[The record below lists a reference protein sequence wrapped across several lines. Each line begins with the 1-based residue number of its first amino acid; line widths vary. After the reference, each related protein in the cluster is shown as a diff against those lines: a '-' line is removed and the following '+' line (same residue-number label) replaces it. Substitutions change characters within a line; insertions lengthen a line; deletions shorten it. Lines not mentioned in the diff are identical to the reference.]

1 LFEPAA
7 SGPDTLPQRTS
18 SIFEEKPS
26 AATPTESLPGFGE
39 ILDRLSEGQRD
50 VLQSGAG
57 TPSPVDQAMAPPRSV
72 SPPANPARPEAGESE
87 WNMDQFR
94 RDLQNIASTLRQNE
108 ERER

>member
-1 LFEPAA
+1 LFEAPA

-26 AATPTESLPGFGE
+26 DTPTESLPGFGE
-39 ILDRLSEGQRD
+39 ILDRLSQGQRD
-50 VLQSGAG
+50 VLQSGSAPSSSESSAG
-57 TPSPVDQAMAPPRSV
+57 APRGSAAPSDGPLSG
-72 SPPANPARPEAGESE
+72 SGESE

-108 ERER
+108 DRDR